1 MQYLRGA
8 WAGVRADMLDGKNG
22 QRVAR
27 AAAAPDAPAPAAAD
41 DDDGDGDGDAPATV
55 FDSTKLEAHGTKD
68 QQEDTSKFVTWSS
81 VVVNLIEA
89 SLQHDDWDAYVSRA
103 RAVPFTL
110 MHGDFHPA
118 NMMLSCATDSTAA
131 RASASA
137 SDASA
142 SDASASAS
150 DANTDS
156 LPLQIYLLDF
166 EMMGVGMGATDLGQ
180 YMVSHL
186 HPMLRKKHEATFI
199 KTYYTHLSAIIGTTA
214 SSTYSHEECFRDYVR
229 GGVEKWMF
237 LLVVMA
243 RFSPPMLQVSSTSL

>member
-1 MQYLRGA
+1 
-8 WAGVRADMLDGKNG
+8 
-22 QRVAR
+22 
-27 AAAAPDAPAPAAAD
+27 
-41 DDDGDGDGDAPATV
+41 
-55 FDSTKLEAHGTKD
+55 
-68 QQEDTSKFVTWSS
+68 
-81 VVVNLIEA
+81 VVINLIDA
-89 SLQHDDWDAYVSRA
+89 SLKHDDWDAYVSRA

-118 NMMLSCATDSTAA
+118 NMMLSCSDSTA
-131 RASASA
+131 ASASA
-137 SDASA
+137 SASA
-142 SDASASAS
+142 NT
-150 DANTDS
+150 NTDS

-199 KTYYTHLSAIIGTTA
+199 ETYYTHLSAIIGATA
-214 SSTYSHEECFRDYVR
+214 SSAYTHEECFQDYVR

-243 RFSPPMLQVSSTSL
+243 RFSPPMLQVCSSSL